1 MSIFFFIYTTWKHE
15 FSWRLAHV
23 LEKIKLPSITIFSM
37 FFFSSHYPRRP
48 DFILNTEQRPRFPN
62 VCSMN
67 YTNGRRVFVCQNQCL
82 SDVVGIA
89 WSHSGAVSREYK
101 ARVLS
106 TRFSIFIHTNLLWKC
121 VCSQGFYEL
130 EAKFTALDS
139 NHADWG
145 TNDDLL
151 ELFFSHSKVKKN
163 YMKRKAFNN
172 LPWNPVLIILN
183 VGVTI
188 LCMMCAVTQLT
199 LKEHVMGHL

>member
-1 MSIFFFIYTTWKHE
+1 
-15 FSWRLAHV
+15 
-23 LEKIKLPSITIFSM
+23 
-37 FFFSSHYPRRP
+37 
-48 DFILNTEQRPRFPN
+48 
-62 VCSMN
+62 MN
-67 YTNGRRVFVCQNQCL
+67 YINGRGVFVCKNQCL

-89 WSHSGAVSREYK
+89 WSHSGAVFLEYK
-101 ARVLS
+101 AKVLS
-106 TRFSIFIHTNLLWKC
+106 TWFSTFIHTNLLWKC

-139 NHADWG
+139 NHTDWG

-151 ELFFSHSKVKKN
+151 ELFFSHSKVKKT
-163 YMKRKAFNN
+163 YMKWKAFNN

-199 LKEHVMGHL
+199 LKEPHDGPRIKHCINFERLLHNKSLDMPEMSLHPNQWNLDCKMSGKWAGLQSSKNGHQWYKI